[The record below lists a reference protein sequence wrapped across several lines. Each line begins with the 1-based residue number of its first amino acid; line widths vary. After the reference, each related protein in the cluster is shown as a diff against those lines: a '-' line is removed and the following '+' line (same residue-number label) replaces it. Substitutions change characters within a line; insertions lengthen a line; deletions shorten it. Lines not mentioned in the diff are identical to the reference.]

1 MYKTKG
7 LIYGMLI
14 FCIAMFAF
22 LLVCNGQTYV
32 IELSED
38 NIGYIVVRNAG
49 TGEIREYS
57 DRNDIH
63 DIISYFNGV
72 VLKGGHNVDHRGNGG
87 DLYWVRFFS
96 SDGSEVVFRV
106 TISDMDHI
114 QIITNTK
121 HQIEFPF
128 DAREIVALFAQ

>member
-1 MYKTKG
+1 MCKTKG

-14 FCIAMFAF
+14 FCIAAFAF

-57 DRNDIH
+57 ERNDIH

-72 VLKGGHNVDHRGNGG
+72 VWKGGHNVDPRGHGG
-87 DLYWVRFFS
+87 GTFT
-96 SDGSEVVFRV
+96 G
-106 TISDMDHI
+106 
-114 QIITNTK
+114 
-121 HQIEFPF
+121 
-128 DAREIVALFAQ
+128 